1 MPNEIQ
7 ASPLRK
13 IDVEEM
19 RGRFAAIESRQADL
33 NTSGQRLLAR
43 VRPTSK
49 YSGQGGS
56 RQEGAL
62 FPVCVGPAG
71 QYYVAGGPG
80 GQYRLQDVDLFAVF
94 EDSAPPVQITF
105 E

>member
-1 MPNEIQ
+1 MSSEIQ

-13 IDVEEM
+13 IDVEDM
-19 RGRFAAIESRQADL
+19 RARFAAIESRQAEL
-33 NTSGQRLLAR
+33 KLRGQQLLAR
-43 VRPTSK
+43 IRPTSK
-49 YSGQGGS
+49 YYGQGE
-56 RQEGAL
+56 EGAM

-71 QYYVAGGPG
+71 QYCVAGGPG